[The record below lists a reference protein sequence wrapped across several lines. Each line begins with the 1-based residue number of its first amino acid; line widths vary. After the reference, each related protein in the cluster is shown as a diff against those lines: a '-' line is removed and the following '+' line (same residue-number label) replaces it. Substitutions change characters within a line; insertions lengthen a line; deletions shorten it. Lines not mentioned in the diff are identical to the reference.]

1 MGFYLQIAAVESA
14 LILELF
20 VFQEGIQLE
29 HDVVGSH
36 DTLRH
41 GLPNFKND
49 VLPVH
54 PVEVIQRTVSFSHL
68 SLLVLVWS

>member
-1 MGFYLQIAAVESA
+1 MFCGT
-14 LILELF
+14 
-20 VFQEGIQLE
+20 QEGIQLP

-41 GLPNFKND
+41 GLPAFKND

-54 PVEVIQRTVSFSHL
+54 PVEVIQRTVSFCPYDHVTL
-68 SLLVLVWS
+68 

>member
-1 MGFYLQIAAVESA
+1 MP
-14 LILELF
+14 
-20 VFQEGIQLE
+20 

-41 GLPNFKND
+41 GLPAFKND

-54 PVEVIQRTVSFSHL
+54 PVEVIQRTVSFCFNR
-68 SLLVLVWS
+68 LLVEMFLERSSVVECLGVLLGVFGKVDFNV